1 MSFAIEID
9 VGAADESAGECVACG
24 CQVNEDGCVG
34 RDLLRALAGN
44 TPTRIAYTFMA
55 RYGLKS
61 IAF

>member
-1 MSFAIEID
+1 MSFAIEIG
-9 VGAADESAGECVACG
+9 VGAADESAGERVTCSR
-24 CQVNEDGCVG
+24 QVNEDSCVG

-44 TPTRIAYTFMA
+44 TSTFIVYTFMA